1 MTDNFE
7 LEKITFNRFQILSD
21 FEFEKYDISH
31 LKDGQDPPDFKLVHK
46 KTKEIIGVELTQCFV
61 SNRKKQYSY
70 IDEIMNDLKNHFSTS
85 NYTNT
90 SINIEFNSEDDESSI
105 KVDKKNLFETLEKK
119 LSEGYL
125 GVIHKPTEGIRNL
138 MFSKTKCGISFTH
151 MWYTNPS
158 NDNHEFE
165 KKLITSITNKTKKLK
180 SWKIDDI
187 QTWLIIHLGISF
199 ESDTPIIKDIKLS
212 EDLTKQW
219 DKIYFLDFNNIH
231 ELYRKE

>member
-1 MTDNFE
+1 MITNFE
-7 LEKITFNRFQILSD
+7 LETITFNRFQKLSD
-21 FEFEKYDISH
+21 FEFDDYHISH

-46 KTKEIIGVELTQCFV
+46 KTKEIIGIELTQCFV
-61 SNRKKQYSY
+61 SDRKKQFSY
-70 IDEIMNDLKNHFSTS
+70 IDEIMIDLKNHFSKS
-85 NYTNT
+85 NFKNT
-90 SINIEFNSEDDESSI
+90 SINIEFKIDDECSI
-105 KVDKKNLFETLEKK
+105 EVDKKKLIETLEKR

-125 GVIHKPTEGIRNL
+125 GVIHKPTEGVRNL
-138 MFSKTKCGISFTH
+138 MFSETRCGISFTH

-165 KKLITSITNKTKKLK
+165 KKLITSITKKTKKLN

-199 ESDTPIIKDIKLS
+199 ESDTPLIKDIKLS

-219 DKIYFLDFNNIH
+219 DKIYFLDFHNIH
-231 ELYRKE
+231 EL